1 MPIRFL
7 RQPIHYSPD
16 DSANPAPGGR
26 SAAATGQPSSP
37 GTGMGDPVQPR
48 LGTHSAGSRP
58 GFWGIFLGILD
69 LLVALGTVVLLIV
82 FIPYADPNSAEQN
95 KQMLYL
101 MYATAFPVVLGF
113 VFGVRSMR
121 GKKRSQLWSA
131 LYLVFVPL
139 YFYLF
144 FWFTSLLW

>member
-7 RQPIHYSPD
+7 RQSVHYSLD

-37 GTGMGDPVQPR
+37 GTGEATPTQPPVKTSQE
-48 LGTHSAGSRP
+48 GSRP

-82 FIPYADPNSAEQN
+82 FIPYVDPNTAEQN
-95 KQMLYL
+95 KQILSL
-101 MYATAFPVVLGF
+101 MCATVFPVVLGF
-113 VFGVRSMR
+113 VFGLRSFK
-121 GKKRSQLWSA
+121 GKKRSRLWSA

-144 FWFTSLLW
+144 LNLAF